1 MSGAPAC
8 AGGVGAGRAMQR
20 TELRRQEDKG
30 HFWSGWSMGNKEAA
44 AVGRRAEHADASDAA
59 FDMRFGGEVDW

>member
-1 MSGAPAC
+1 
-8 AGGVGAGRAMQR
+8 MQR